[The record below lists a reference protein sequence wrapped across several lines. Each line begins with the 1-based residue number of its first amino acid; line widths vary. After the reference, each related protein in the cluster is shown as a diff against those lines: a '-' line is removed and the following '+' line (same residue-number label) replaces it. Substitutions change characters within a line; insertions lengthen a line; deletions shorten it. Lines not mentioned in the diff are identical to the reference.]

1 MIFNK
6 FVVSSI
12 FSSLSS
18 GIRPCMISLINM
30 AARNITEILFE
41 LDLKVYSL
49 VMGLYVCMKTLGV
62 NNKFYTLPLD
72 TNTNL
77 AST

>member
-1 MIFNK
+1 
-6 FVVSSI
+6 
-12 FSSLSS
+12 
-18 GIRPCMISLINM
+18 MISLINM

-62 NNKFYTLPLD
+62 NNKFYTLALD

>member
-1 MIFNK
+1 
-6 FVVSSI
+6 
-12 FSSLSS
+12 
-18 GIRPCMISLINM
+18 MISLINM

-62 NNKFYTLPLD
+62 NNKCYRLALD
-72 TNTNL
+72 PNKNL

>member
-1 MIFNK
+1 
-6 FVVSSI
+6 
-12 FSSLSS
+12 
-18 GIRPCMISLINM
+18 MISLINM

-62 NNKFYTLPLD
+62 NNTFYTLALN